1 MLSYEDALKL
11 ISEHTEPLES
21 VQTTFKNCS
30 MRVLADDLKARSNT
44 PFQNVSAMDGY
55 GVRDS
60 DLYYLPTKLKVTS
73 ESFAGS
79 ELTQDIPPQSC
90 VRIFTGAP
98 VPLGIDRVVIQENVE
113 RDGDY
118 AVFNQPLS
126 DGRNIRLEGSDFK
139 AGDVLLK
146 KGTHLTWRAMTTAAS
161 ADQEILQ
168 TVRIP
173 KAVILATGDEL
184 MPPGSAYKRAGSIPE
199 SVSFGVS
206 TFMQENG
213 ADIVRSE
220 RLTDSPALLEKAA
233 QNSLKDADI
242 VVVTGGASVGERDFA
257 KSMFASL
264 GIEMIFSKVAIKP
277 GKPVW
282 FAKAGKTLILGLP
295 GNPTS
300 ALVTARLFLKPIIL
314 GLSGRNTNSTSETF
328 QITTNSPIPANGSR
342 ENFVRAYIEDGKA
355 KLFSTQ
361 DSSIQSTLA
370 NADLLIRRRP
380 HAPATLAGET
390 VSAIHF

>member
-1 MLSYEDALKL
+1 MISYNDALKL
-11 ISEHTEPLES
+11 ISEHTKTLQS
-21 VQTTFKNCS
+21 AQTKFEHCA
-30 MRVLADDLKARSNT
+30 MRVLAEDLQARSDA
-44 PFQNVSAMDGY
+44 PSQNVSAMDGY

-60 DLYYLPTKLKVTS
+60 DLHYLPTKLKVTS

-79 ELTQDIPPQSC
+79 ELTQDIPPKSC

-98 VPLGIDRVVIQENVE
+98 VPQGIDRVVIQENVE

-118 AVFNQPLS
+118 ALFKQPLS
-126 DGRNIRLEGSDFK
+126 DGRNIRLKGSDFK

-161 ADQEILQ
+161 ADQEMLQ
-168 TVRIP
+168 TVGIP

-199 SVSFGVS
+199 SVSFGVI

-257 KSMFASL
+257 KSMFASS
-264 GIEMIFSKVAIKP
+264 GIEIIFSKVAIKP

-282 FAKAGKTLILGLP
+282 FAKAGNTLILGLP

-370 NADLLIRRRP
+370 NADILIRRPP